1 MKAKLEYVEVAS
13 YTEVVEIDEEKYREL
28 EKDYIEKYNR
38 TPYLQEEMS
47 LEEYLKS
54 VEHEILSEMDLEP
67 SADDKFLENG
77 EITHLEAELLKED

>member
-1 MKAKLEYVEVAS
+1 MKARLEYVEVTS

-28 EKDYIEKYNR
+28 EKDYIKKYNQ

-54 VEHEILSEMDLEP
+54 VEDEILSEMDLEP
-67 SADDKFLENG
+67 SGDDKFVEKG
-77 EITHLEAELLKED
+77 EITHFEAELLKED